1 VGTADLT
8 AGLAIGERPV
18 EPVHQHAGVHMGV
31 AMPKRSLAGLMLL
44 ALVGVYA
51 ICRWF
56 FGLALAVFDY
66 RVSGWLVVGLGVLL
80 FAWVIMTVFTVFAAG
95 DEDAPAERFSSE
107 RW

>member
-1 VGTADLT
+1 
-8 AGLAIGERPV
+8 
-18 EPVHQHAGVHMGV
+18 
-31 AMPKRSLAGLMLL
+31 MPKRSLAGLMLL

-80 FAWVIMTVFTVFAAG
+80 FAWVITTVFTVLALG

-107 RW
+107 P

>member
-1 VGTADLT
+1 
-8 AGLAIGERPV
+8 
-18 EPVHQHAGVHMGV
+18 
-31 AMPKRSLAGLMLL
+31 MLL
-44 ALVGVYA
+44 ALVGVHA

-80 FAWVIMTVFTVFAAG
+80 FAWVIMTVFKVFAAG
-95 DEDAPAERFSSE
+95 DVDAPAERFSSE

>member
-1 VGTADLT
+1 
-8 AGLAIGERPV
+8 
-18 EPVHQHAGVHMGV
+18 
-31 AMPKRSLAGLMLL
+31 MLL

-56 FGLALAVFDY
+56 FAIAVAVFDY
-66 RVSGWLVVGLGVLL
+66 RVSGWLVVALGVLL
-80 FAWVIMTVFTVFAAG
+80 FAWVIMTVFTVLARG